1 MVYKVFFLII
11 FAFLF
16 VYSLIR
22 PFANIYS
29 RLFLFFGSI
38 AGIISLLGS
47 KYANLI
53 AGYIGVENGSYLYLY
68 IGLVTIFMFFRN
80 GEGAL
85 TFSKI
90 NVFSLFMM
98 MLKFN
103 FIKSSS
109 ETLCPIQLNVVK
121 RKRKTNTNLK

>member
-53 AGYIGVENGSYLYLY
+53 ADYIGVENGSYLYLY
-68 IGLVTIFMFFRN
+68 IGLVTIFMFIFYSMNKNTQLEDSIAKLVR
-80 GEGAL
+80 ELAIVR
-85 TFSKI
+85 TVHEKKI
-90 NVFSLFMM
+90 D
-98 MLKFN
+98 K
-103 FIKSSS
+103 
-109 ETLCPIQLNVVK
+109 E
-121 RKRKTNTNLK
+121 